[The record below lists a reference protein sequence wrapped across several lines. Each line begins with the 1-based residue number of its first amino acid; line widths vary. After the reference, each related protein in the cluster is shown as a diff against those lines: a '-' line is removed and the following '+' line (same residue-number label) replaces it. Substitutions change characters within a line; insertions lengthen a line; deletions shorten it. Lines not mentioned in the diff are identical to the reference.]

1 MKFVHLH
8 VHTHYSLLDGMCKID
23 ELVKKAKEL
32 GYEALAITDHGN
44 MYGVIEFYKEC
55 KKNEIKPI
63 IGVEAYLAP
72 RTIYD
77 KTPKIDSKSYHLTLL
92 AKNYQ
97 GYLNLIKLIT
107 IANLEGFYYKPRIDK
122 NLLKEHSAG
131 LICLSGCLA
140 SEISRSILNN
150 DLENAERLVYEY
162 IDIFGKEN
170 FYLEIGWHPGIEES
184 RKIFKPLIELSRKT
198 NVKLV
203 ATKDVHYINKNDRDI
218 HDVFLAIQTGKD
230 VDDKER
236 LTMKEDFFHLT
247 SIEEMIE
254 NFKEI
259 PEAVENS
266 LEIAEKCNLEL
277 ELNKTKPPIYEVPQG
292 LTADEYLRK
301 LCYEG
306 LKVRNLE
313 NNKIAKER
321 LEYELSII
329 KQTGFSSYF
338 LIVQDFV
345 NWAKNNGIKVGPGRG
360 SAAGSLVSYLLRITE
375 VNPLKYGLIFERFLT
390 PERISFPDIDVDFS
404 DVRRDEVIDYLA
416 KKYGQDKV
424 AQIITFGKIASRAA
438 IRDTGRALGLPYSL
452 CDKIAK
458 LIPQGTDLE
467 TALEIPDLMDLYNK
481 NKEVQKL
488 INIAKRIE
496 GTVRHASV
504 HASGVV
510 VTPTKLTDFMPIQ
523 YAPQEKRIIT
533 QYDMYAIE
541 ELGLLK
547 LDLLGLRTLSEI
559 ETTIKLVKERRG
571 IEVNLDYENLNDE
584 LAYKIYQEGRTVG
597 VFQVEGK
604 GMTEYLKKLKPTS
617 IDDINAMIALY
628 RPGPVEFIPSY
639 IKRKFN
645 LEPITYLHPKLE
657 PILKETYGIAVY
669 QEQLMQI
676 AQVLAGFTLAEA
688 DVLRKAIGKKIASL
702 LEEQKN
708 KMIEGMIKN
717 GIDKETAEKIWA
729 WYEPFA
735 RYGFNK
741 SHSVSYA
748 LISYQ
753 TAFLKAH
760 YPIEFL
766 TALFIHEGHDVERI
780 KELVEEAKKW
790 DIKILPPDINESR
803 ETFTI
808 VDDHTIRFGLSS
820 IKNVGSKLIED
831 IVAERDKNG
840 PFISIANFLR
850 RVKSKDFNKRSLEA
864 LIKAGAFDSLEDRG
878 ILYYNLD
885 YLLEFASKQRSFV
898 YTGSRLFGVQKEEVI
913 LKRQGKIDIFEKLKW
928 EKELLGIYLS
938 DHPIKLIKNNNFMKI
953 KDIKKYKEEIK
964 VKIVGVINK
973 IKRVITKNN
982 EILLYV
988 EIEDHTDNIEVLVL
1002 PEIYNSTPMIWEEGK
1017 IISVIGT
1024 YNPIKREDRVV
1035 AEKISEIR

>member
-8 VHTHYSLLDGMCKID
+8 VHTHYSLLDGMCKIN

-55 KKNEIKPI
+55 KKNGIKPI

-77 KTPKIDSKSYHLTLL
+77 KTYKIDSKNYHITLL
-92 AKNYQ
+92 AKDYQ

-107 IANLEGFYYKPRIDK
+107 IANLEGFYYKPRIDR
-122 NLLKEHSAG
+122 NLLKEHGSG

-150 DLENAERLVYEY
+150 GLESAEKLVYEY

-184 RKIFKPLIELSRKT
+184 RKVFKPLIELSKKT
-198 NVKLV
+198 KVKLV
-203 ATKDVHYINKNDRDI
+203 ATQDVHYINKEDRDI

-230 VDDKER
+230 IDEKER

-247 SIEEMIE
+247 SIEEMLD

-259 PEAVENS
+259 PSAIENT
-266 LEIAEKCNLEL
+266 LEVAEKCNLEI
-277 ELNKTKPPIYEVPQG
+277 ELNKIKMPVYEVPEG

-306 LKVRNLE
+306 LKKRNLE
-313 NNKIAKER
+313 NDNKARER

-329 KQTGFSSYF
+329 KQTGFASYF

-375 VNPLKYGLIFERFLT
+375 VNPLKYNLIFERFLT

-404 DVRRDEVIDYLA
+404 DIRRDEVIDYLA

-438 IRDTGRALGLPYSL
+438 IRDTGRAIGLPYSL

-458 LIPQGTDLE
+458 LIPQGMDLE
-467 TALEIPDLMDLYNK
+467 SALEIPDLIDLYNR
-481 NKEVQKL
+481 NKDVQRL
-488 INIAKRIE
+488 IDISKKIE

-510 VTPTKLTDFMPIQ
+510 VTPTKLTDFMPVQ

-533 QYDMYAIE
+533 QYDMYSIE
-541 ELGLLK
+541 DLGLLK

-559 ETTIKLVKERRG
+559 ETTIELVKQRKG
-571 IEVNLDYENLNDE
+571 INIHLDYENLDDPKT
-584 LAYKIYQEGRTVG
+584 YKIYQEGKTVG
-597 VFQVEGK
+597 IFQVEGK
-604 GMTEYLKKLKPTS
+604 GMTEYLKKLKPTN
-617 IDDINAMIALY
+617 INDINAMIALY
-628 RPGPVEFIPSY
+628 RPGPVEYIPSY
-639 IKRKFN
+639 IKRKFG

-657 PILKETYGIAVY
+657 PILKETYGIAIY

-676 AQVLAGFTLAEA
+676 AQALAGFTLSEA

-702 LEEQKN
+702 LEEQKT

-717 GIDKETAEKIWA
+717 GIDQKTAEKIWA

-753 TAFLKAH
+753 TAFLKAYH
-760 YPIEFL
+760 TIEFL
-766 TALFIHEGHDVERI
+766 TALFIHEGNDTERI
-780 KELVEEAKKW
+780 KELVEEAKRCG
-790 DIKILPPDINESR
+790 IKILPPDINESR

-808 VDDHTIRFGLSS
+808 VDDYTIRFGLSS

-831 IVAERDKNG
+831 IIAERDKNG

-864 LIKAGAFDSLEDRG
+864 LIKAGVFDSLEDRG
-878 ILYYNLD
+878 VLYYNLD
-885 YLLEFASKQRSFV
+885 YLLEFASKQKSFV
-898 YTGSRLFGVQKEEVI
+898 YTGAKLFSGQSEEI
-913 LKRQGKIDIFEKLKW
+913 IFKRQGKVDIFEKLRW
-928 EKELLGIYLS
+928 EKELLGIYVS
-938 DHPIKLIKNNNFMKI
+938 NHPIKLIKNNNFMKI
-953 KDIKKYKEEIK
+953 KDIKKYKDEMK
-964 VKIVGVINK
+964 VKIIGVINK

-982 EILLYV
+982 EVLLYV
-988 EIEDHTDNIEVLVL
+988 EVEDHTDNIEILVL
-1002 PEIYNSTPMIWEEGK
+1002 PEIYNSMPIIWEEGK

-1035 AEKISEIR
+1035 AERISEIR